1 MEAYTD
7 FKALK
12 RPSSPN
18 YYLACPA
25 DYCNIKPDVVTPI
38 YPVSVARLRVL
49 WLQAIKP
56 EPRWV
61 LLHADNVQLEY
72 VQRSWLFRF
81 PDYISV
87 QLIEM
92 GKERS
97 SLALLSRSKY
107 GHYDFGVNRKRVKR
121 LLERLDVKK

>member
-1 MEAYTD
+1 MGIYTD

-25 DYCNIKPDVVTPI
+25 DYCNIKPDVISPTYPI
-38 YPVSVARLRVL
+38 SIAMLRAR
-49 WLQAIKP
+49 WLAAIKP

-61 LLHADNVQLEY
+61 LLHAKGDQLEY

-87 QLIEM
+87 QFIKRGED
-92 GKERS
+92 KS
-97 SLALLSRSKY
+97 SIAILSRAKY
-107 GHYDFGVNRKRVKR
+107 GYYDFGVNHKRVTR
-121 LLERLDVKK
+121 LLERLNVKK

>member
-1 MEAYTD
+1 M
-7 FKALK
+7 
-12 RPSSPN
+12 
-18 YYLACPA
+18 
-25 DYCNIKPDVVTPI
+25 
-38 YPVSVARLRVL
+38 L